1 MPPLRACA
9 GIACLC
15 PHRGSVPASRVSVD
29 LAALRRYRGPQSLS
43 RFGASTAPAYP
54 TAPQLFHVKHCRAY
68 RSRLTQ
74 RSVMR

>member
-1 MPPLRACA
+1 M
-9 GIACLC
+9 
-15 PHRGSVPASRVSVD
+15 SVD

-54 TAPQLFHVKHCRAY
+54 TAPQLFHVKHCRIY